1 MRLSEFAKAKME
13 YRKRTAFALLLALVL
28 IGSYCILLASY
39 LGEATAYILHHFSPP
54 IAGFVQGSLMFPII
68 FILLFTI
75 WLFDRKANGDIR
87 LRCAHCGRRVDD
99 KSDIVIATKNCPY
112 CGKTVLIQDT

>member
-13 YRKRTAFALLLALVL
+13 YRKRAAFALLLALLL
-28 IGSYCILLASY
+28 IGLYSILLLTH
-39 LGEATAYILHHFSPP
+39 LGIATAYILHHFSPS
-54 IAGFVQGSLMFPII
+54 IAGFVQGSLMFPCI

-87 LRCAHCGRRVDD
+87 LKCPHCGRRVDD
-99 KSDIVIATKNCPY
+99 QSGIVIATKNCPY
-112 CGKTVLIQDT
+112 CGKIVLVQDT